1 MITGLTLKNSIISG
15 ANNLSNRRAKVDELN
30 VFPVP
35 DGDTGTN
42 MGMTI
47 GAARTELL
55 NLPDDCTVEK
65 AAQVTAS
72 AMLRGAR
79 GNSGVISSL
88 LFRGFSKAL
97 QGKKTADAK
106 DLVQAL
112 EKGVEGAY
120 KAVMKPTEG
129 TMLTVAR
136 VASEEAAAS
145 GIADAVEL
153 WQLVCTAAQRALDNT
168 PEQLPVLKKAGV
180 VDAGGQ
186 GLVYIFEGMLSVF
199 KDNHI
204 IAADEAPEKSA
215 KLSTSGAGK
224 GVYTDDLM
232 KVEDIKNGYCTQF
245 LVNKNDGASSNKLRA
260 FLESNG
266 DSVVVIEDDEVINCH
281 VHTADPGKIV
291 SHALQYGYLTNFKIE
306 NMHEQFLSRQA
317 QGEGLKKQAA
327 AEAADTGNEFT
338 YAAVDNDRA
347 FGFVAVAAGEGL
359 KAIFTDLGADAVVS
373 GGQTM
378 NPSTADIVAAV
389 QSVPAKTVFVLP
401 NNKNIIMAAE
411 QAQGIA
417 DRTIVVLSTRT
428 IPQGITAM
436 LNFDPDASEYENAT
450 NMMQAADKV
459 ATGLVTFAARDSDF
473 DGRKIKKGE
482 ILGVAGLVGAQRTEL
497 MEGIFGLRAHT
508 AGKVWIK
515 GQEVAIKQP
524 RDAIQHSVALL
535 TEDRRATGIMGVLSV
550 ADNISIASLDALR
563 KGPIMLDDKKILE
576 LVATN
581 KEKMAIKVPSPKT
594 AIKSLSGGNQQ
605 KVLIARWLAN
615 NPDVLIL
622 DEPTRGI
629 DVGAKYEIY
638 CIIADLAKQ
647 GKSIIMISSEM
658 SEIIGMSNRV
668 MVMCD
673 GRITGFIDGKDAT
686 QENIMAL
693 ATQFETAPEA
703 AAANQ

>member
-168 PEQLPVLKKAGV
+168 PEQLSVLKKAGV

-482 ILGVAGLVGAQRTEL
+482 ILALEN
-497 MEGIFGLRAHT
+497 
-508 AGKVWIK
+508 GK
-515 GQEVAIKQP
+515 
-524 RDAIQHSVALL
+524 
-535 TEDRRATGIMGVLSV
+535 
-550 ADNISIASLDALR
+550 
-563 KGPIMLDDKKILE
+563 
-576 LVATN
+576 LVATGTDVT
-581 KEKMAIKVPSPKT
+581 KVTYRLARSMCKKDT
-594 AIKSLSGGNQQ
+594 NFITVISGCD
-605 KVLIARWLAN
+605 VSEEDAARTTELVQAKC
-615 NPDVLIL
+615 PA
-622 DEPTRGI
+622 GI
-629 DVGAKYEIY
+629 EVTHLNGGQPVYY
-638 CIIADLAKQ
+638 YII
-647 GKSIIMISSEM
+647 SVE
-658 SEIIGMSNRV
+658 
-668 MVMCD
+668 
-673 GRITGFIDGKDAT
+673 
-686 QENIMAL
+686 
-693 ATQFETAPEA
+693 
-703 AAANQ
+703 